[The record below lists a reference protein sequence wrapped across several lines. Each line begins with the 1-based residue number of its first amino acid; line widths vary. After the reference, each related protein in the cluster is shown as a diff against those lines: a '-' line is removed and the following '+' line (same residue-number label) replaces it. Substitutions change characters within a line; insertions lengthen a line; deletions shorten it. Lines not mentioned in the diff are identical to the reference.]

1 MNQPTPL
8 VYEDLIENFA
18 AVTKASENLGY
29 LRALKD
35 VIKLLEVKSAKSR
48 SKLEVR
54 AMLEIVEMMQGMK
67 P

>member
-1 MNQPTPL
+1 MSNPSPK

-35 VIKLLEVKSAKSR
+35 VIMLLDVKGSKSR
-48 SKLEVR
+48 SKLELRTLTEV
-54 AMLEIVEMMQGMK
+54 AEIIQAMK

>member
-1 MNQPTPL
+1 MSQPTPK

-18 AVTKASENLGY
+18 TVTKASENLGY

-35 VIKLLEVKSAKSR
+35 VIMLLDVKGSKSR
-48 SKLEVR
+48 SKLELRTLTEV
-54 AMLEIVEMMQGMK
+54 AEIIQAMK

>member
-1 MNQPTPL
+1 MSQPTPL

-18 AVTKASENLGY
+18 TVTKASENLGY

-35 VIKLLEVKSAKSR
+35 VIMLLDVKGSKSR
-48 SKLEVR
+48 SKLELRTLTEV
-54 AMLEIVEMMQGMK
+54 AEIIQAMK